1 VSSSISLSINSN
13 LATIEIARP
22 EKRNSLT
29 PEMLNDFESVLI
41 KLRAEKSVQFVVIT
55 GSGDKAFCTGADLNT
70 FVNYQP
76 SEVREDWIPGG
87 HRIFQRLF
95 DLPQIT
101 IARINGDTFGGG
113 LELALSCDLRISR
126 SDARFGLPENR
137 VGTMPGWNGFKRLVE
152 VSGLARAKELIL
164 TGESIS
170 AEQAYSW
177 HIVNRV
183 CDYANLD
190 SEIEDVLTQ
199 LSKSAPI
206 AQRISKQ
213 ILNSF
218 QNLQN
223 GLILESLGGALTHT
237 TKDFH
242 EGVKAFKEKRPSK
255 FKGE

>member
-1 VSSSISLSINSN
+1 MTSSIKLSINSN
-13 LATIEIARP
+13 VATIEIVRP

-29 PEMLNDFESVLI
+29 PEMLNDFELVLI
-41 KLRAEKSVQFVVIT
+41 KLRAEKSVQFVIIT
-55 GSGDKAFCTGADLNT
+55 GSGDKAFCTGADLNS

-76 SEVREDWIPGG
+76 SEVREDWIPEG

-137 VGTMPGWNGFKRLVE
+137 VGTMPGWNGYKRLVE
-152 VSGLARAKELIL
+152 ATGLARAKELIL
-164 TGESIS
+164 TGEPIS

-177 HIVNRV
+177 NLINRI
-183 CDYANLD
+183 CDYSALN
-190 SEIEDVLTQ
+190 SEIEYLLSQ

-218 QNLQN
+218 QNVQN

-237 TKDFH
+237 TQDFQ
-242 EGVKAFKEKRPSK
+242 EGVSAFKEKRPSK